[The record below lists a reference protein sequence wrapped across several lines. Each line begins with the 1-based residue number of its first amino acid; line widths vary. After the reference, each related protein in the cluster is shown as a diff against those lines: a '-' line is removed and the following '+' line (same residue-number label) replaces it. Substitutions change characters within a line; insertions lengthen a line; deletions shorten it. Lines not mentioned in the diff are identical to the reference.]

1 MILTVHGV
9 DLNPIIIGG
18 IVAAV
23 GAFFGAASGAWLNRI
38 ATKEADEWRRREE
51 SLRMLRWAAESAV
64 RSHIGTAKL
73 GQDMLDA
80 LYSSAD
86 LLQDADKPLVDA
98 ALLSVVAQ
106 AAEDAKA
113 PGVIVEIED
122 EEA

>member
-1 MILTVHGV
+1 
-9 DLNPIIIGG
+9 
-18 IVAAV
+18 
-23 GAFFGAASGAWLNRI
+23 
-38 ATKEADEWRRREE
+38 
-51 SLRMLRWAAESAV
+51 MLRWAAESAV
-64 RSHIGTAKL
+64 SSHIGTAKL

-106 AAEDAKA
+106 AAEDAEA